1 MKEIDLLPQWY
12 KNGRRR
18 QKGYRVQY
26 AALGVI
32 IALIM
37 VVNFTMSN
45 LLSKS
50 EAEITRNTSQKL
62 EAENFLKEYE
72 AARKELT
79 RLKEKESLIGDT
91 GTKIDVAG
99 VLGELSFLIDEK
111 IVLTGFA
118 LSGETVSDQAGIK
131 SAPGGN
137 LVRSARTAAGKG
149 ERQYLGNL
157 RYKVT
162 ASGIAADAAAVA
174 QLICRL
180 EDSPYFCQVVPL
192 YSRERKTESKNFGYA
207 VTEFEV
213 AFYVANYDEPADS
226 K

>member
-1 MKEIDLLPQWY
+1 MREIDLLPQWY

-32 IALIM
+32 AVLIM

-45 LLSKS
+45 YLSKS
-50 EAEITRNTSQKL
+50 EAEIIRNTSQKL
-62 EAENFLKEYE
+62 EAEKFLKEYE
-72 AARKELT
+72 AAKNELA
-79 RLKEKESLIGDT
+79 RLKEKESLIGET

-111 IVLTGFA
+111 IVLTGFS
-118 LSGETVSDQAGIK
+118 LSGETFSDQTGIK
-131 SAPGGN
+131 SASGGN
-137 LVRSARTAAGKG
+137 FVRSGKSTAGKG
-149 ERQYLGNL
+149 ARQYLGDL

-174 QLICRL
+174 ELICRL

-192 YSRERKTESKNFGYA
+192 YSRERKTESKNSGYA

-213 AFYVANYDEPADS
+213 ACYVANYEPSDS